1 MGALMKFFREYDFG
15 KGVKIRPRLEVGGV
29 FRAMGDTEV
38 FDIKVF
44 DLFVGSKLIDTL
56 ESWEEAKSAAEQ
68 EKKTID

>member
-1 MGALMKFFREYDFG
+1 MSKFFREYDFG

-38 FDIKVF
+38 YDVKVF

-56 ESWEEAKSAAEQ
+56 ETWEEAKIAGEQ

>member
-1 MGALMKFFREYDFG
+1 MSKFFREYDFG

-38 FDIKVF
+38 YDVKVF

-56 ESWEEAKSAAEQ
+56 ETWEEAKIAAEQ